1 MCSVPAQNLSVITNH
16 NFTQATLHAR
26 EKECEKL
33 GVEVGALRRD
43 LEVVLGQREQLQG
56 MKQVVMRAL
65 GTGGL
70 GVGSLGLVG
79 EPQQHQSRR
88 QMLQPGQTLIV
99 DGGFH

>member
-1 MCSVPAQNLSVITNH
+1 M
-16 NFTQATLHAR
+16 QAALQAR
-26 EKECEKL
+26 EKECEQL
-33 GVEVGALRRD
+33 GGEVGALRQD

-70 GVGSLGLVG
+70 GAGSMGLVG
-79 EPQQHQSRR
+79 EPQQQPSRR

-99 DGGFH
+99 GGGFH